1 MNKLKLLLPF
11 FILLLPLGCSED
23 GRATVDVIKKRITN
37 QIQDLVGKGDI
48 AIQKYENKIVE
59 VRGNL
64 IKVKVSR
71 KTFEGKLQRRKNTLA
86 NMESSEGSPEKIN
99 LLKSTVQEMEHFLE
113 QLKAAETKLE
123 STLRK
128 LIDNLDLVR
137 LKVAHLEAKRDMVDA
152 LRTIQDYSSLEG
164 DVDNLGGDMT
174 STLDGM
180 QEEIYAIEAEI
191 EIDNFLTQADKL

>member
-11 FILLLPLGCSED
+11 FILLLPLGCGED